1 MSVILVT
8 GSIKKPSELIRAS
21 EVIHM
26 SIEWLLTKTQK
37 TQIHKRATENARRAA
52 DFPEEPCSM
61 PPEGSNEEMN
71 GPQEQDR
78 RVREHPTDYSI
89 DNQQSAPHL
98 RCGCG
103 CDNPVPLPVSG
114 KDTSGIFHFECAG
127 CGSTLQYNPQTRI
140 VRTRKGILGFLFG
153 RLR

>member
-1 MSVILVT
+1 MILVT
-8 GSIKKPSELIRAS
+8 GSINKPSELIRAS

-37 TQIHKRATENARRAA
+37 TQIHERAAESACRAA
-52 DFPEEPCSM
+52 DLPEEPCSM

-78 RVREHPTDYSI
+78 RVPEHPTDYSV
-89 DNQQSAPHL
+89 DNRQSTPHL

-103 CDNPVPLPVSG
+103 CNNPVPLPVSG
-114 KDTSGIFHFECAG
+114 KKSGIVRFECAG
-127 CGSTLQYNPQTRI
+127 CGGTLHYNPQTRI